1 MFVELEYQPA
11 LEDFRTN
18 GEMELRSIL
27 KLFENTGNK
36 HSDIAGDS
44 ILGRANI
51 GKAWVFTDWMVQLKR
66 YPKYGEK
73 IVAKTWSE
81 PVNAIFSCSRDFV
94 LYCNDELVVKATTRW
109 AIVDLTLNRPMKIE
123 KEILEKYLP
132 EEKKTFEEAKLPK
145 ISIPETYDFE
155 KEIVQRRSDI
165 DFNNHVHNLTYLD
178 YAFETIPADLYK
190 NRNFKNV
197 RISYKMAIF
206 ADEKTTCKYACR
218 DNKHIFGIY
227 GNEDALK
234 CQIEL
239 S

>member
-44 ILGRANI
+44 ILNRAST
-51 GKAWVFTDWMVQLKR
+51 GKTWVFTDWMLEIKR

-73 IVAKTWSE
+73 IVSRTWSE
-81 PVNAIFSCSRDFV
+81 PVNAIFTCSRNFE
-94 LYCNDELVVKATTRW
+94 LYCNDELVIKATTRW
-109 AIVDLTLNRPMKIE
+109 AIVDTSVNRPVKIE
-123 KEILEKYLP
+123 PELIEKYQP
-132 EEKKTFEEAKLPK
+132 EDKKTFEEVKLPR
-145 ISIPETYDFE
+145 IVLPETFDCK

-178 YAFETIPADLYK
+178 YAFETIPQDLYQ
-190 NRNFKNV
+190 NRSFKNV
-197 RISYKMAIF
+197 RISYKF
-206 ADEKTTCKYACR
+206 AVFAGEKTVCKYACV
-218 DNKHIFGIY
+218 DGKHLFGIFG
-227 GNEDALK
+227 NDDAIK

>member
-44 ILGRANI
+44 ILNRASS
-51 GKAWVFTDWMVQLKR
+51 GKTWVFTDWMLQLER

-73 IVAKTWSE
+73 IVARTWSE
-81 PVNAIFSCSRDFV
+81 PVNAVFTCSRDFE
-94 LYCNDELVVKATTRW
+94 LYCNGELVGKATTRW
-109 AIVDLTLNRPMKIE
+109 AIVDLALNRPMKIE
-123 KEILEKYLP
+123 KELLEKYEP

-145 ISIPETYDFE
+145 ISIPETYDYE

-178 YAFETIPADLYK
+178 YAFETIPADLYQ
-190 NRNFKNV
+190 NRNFKNI

-206 ADEKTTCKYACR
+206 ADEKTVCKYACCEGKQIF
-218 DNKHIFGIY
+218 NIFG
-227 GNEDALK
+227 NENILK